1 MTSLWG
7 FSLNYE
13 YGVCLYDID
22 KFKGTLISSSDL
34 LLCSKY
40 MFISYTCT
48 FELIFTKIC
57 TLRITDKVVV
67 VFLCFYL

>member
-34 LLCSKY
+34 LF
-40 MFISYTCT
+40 M
-48 FELIFTKIC
+48 
-57 TLRITDKVVV
+57 
-67 VFLCFYL
+67 